1 MGTGLYLAGPASVRG
16 VQQTRYR
23 KMEDERNLRPGALSG
38 RVRDSLASNPNTSM
52 SKSNT
57 ERFYLTTPIYYVNAR
72 PHLGHAYSTIVCD
85 AIARRKRALGIET
98 WFLTGTDEHGQK
110 IERSAELAGRS
121 PLEFATAISGEF
133 RGLWDQL
140 GLTYDDYIR
149 TTSERHKRGVQKLFA
164 TLQERGFIYKGSY
177 TGQYCVSDELYVDGP
192 PGTVCPDCG
201 RATETVSEENYF
213 FKLSAFERK
222 LLEFYEANPGF
233 MGPESTRRE
242 VISFVR
248 GGLKDLSVSRTSFS
262 WGIPVPG
269 DEKHVVYVWLDAL
282 ANYITALGYGSDAP
296 EDQEQFKK
304 FWPADLHLIGK
315 EISRFHCVYW
325 PAFLMAAGI
334 PLPRSVRANGW
345 LLFDQGKMS
354 KSKGNIVRAETV
366 QAVLGA
372 DALRYYLL
380 REVPFGQDGTF
391 SFEALVQRYNSD
403 LANGYGNLVS
413 RVVAMTYQ
421 YFDGTVPTPSERV
434 SQIVEAAE
442 TVIARF
448 GVLFEAF
455 DFSGALRELWQFITI
470 VDGYISEQAP
480 WKIASIQK
488 KLGTLDE
495 LLKYPEEMAKLKS
508 DGQDLGTILY
518 TAAEAI
524 RIITALVFPV
534 LPDAAAKVW
543 RQLGQGEIA
552 DAAKSAFLTNIAWGG
567 LKAGT
572 RFEAPSPLF
581 PRAEKDAVERMQAI
595 EEQNSKS
602 VIEAAGGS
610 AAKLQP
616 VTSAPAAKEAAEGAT
631 VSEIVKTQ
639 SSEAAEP
646 VDSVGVD
653 AAEEAKAYDAV
664 AAATTAA
671 AKEQA
676 DYVPTSVELNAVV
689 PQTAGEAVAAA
700 PAVALPAEQT
710 TFSSPVISIDDVMK
724 LDLRVAQIV
733 VAERVPKADKLLR
746 LEVDLGY
753 EKRQILAGIAQ
764 YYEPEKLVGRK
775 IVIVANL
782 APRKMRGLESNGM
795 LLAAS
800 LEGGAPVLA
809 GFLEE
814 VPLGSR
820 LK

>member
-1 MGTGLYLAGPASVRG
+1 MTKPAPS
-16 VQQTRYR
+16 
-23 KMEDERNLRPGALSG
+23 PA
-38 RVRDSLASNPNTSM
+38 
-52 SKSNT
+52 
-57 ERFYLTTPIYYVNAR
+57 RFYLTTPIYYVNAR

-110 IERSAELAGRS
+110 IERSAKLAGS
-121 PLEFATAISGEF
+121 TPEEFATAVSAEF
-133 RGLWDQL
+133 RALWDRL
-140 GLTYDDYIR
+140 GLSYDDFIR
-149 TTSERHKRGVQKLFA
+149 TTEERHKRGVQRLFA
-164 TLQERGFIYKGSY
+164 TLRDKGFIYKGSY
-177 TGQYCVSDELYVDGP
+177 TGQYCVSDEAYVDGP
-192 PGTVCPDCG
+192 PGTPCPDCG
-201 RATETVSEENYF
+201 RITETVSEENYF

-269 DEKHVVYVWLDAL
+269 DEKHVIYVWLDAL
-282 ANYITALGYGSDAP
+282 ANYITALGYGSDD
-296 EDQEQFKK
+296 DQKFKK

-334 PLPRSVRANGW
+334 PPPRSVRANGW

-354 KSKGNIVRAETV
+354 KSRGNIVRAETV
-366 QAVLGA
+366 EEVLGA
-372 DALRYYLL
+372 DALRYFLL
-380 REVPFGQDGTF
+380 REIPFGQDGNF
-391 SFEALVQRYNSD
+391 SFDALVQRYNGD

-413 RVVAMTYQ
+413 RVVNMVHK
-421 YFDGTVPTPSERV
+421 YFGGVVP
-434 SQIVEAAE
+434 EAGAE
-442 TVIARF
+442 TPAE
-448 GVLFEAF
+448 GGLHEC
-455 DFSGALRELWQFITI
+455 ALRTIAAFGPEFDALNFSEALKALWVLVAET
-470 VDGYISEQAP
+470 DGYLTANVP
-480 WKIASIQK
+480 WKRPADRSEADHV
-488 KLGTLDE
+488 KLQARVLT
-495 LLKYPEEMAKLKS
+495 
-508 DGQDLGTILY
+508 

-524 RIITALVFPV
+524 RMITALVYPI

-552 DAAKSAFLTNIAWGG
+552 DAAKHSFLAELHWGG

-572 RFEAPSPLF
+572 KFAEPAPLF
-581 PRAEKDAVERMQAI
+581 PRAEKDAIDRMQKLEDENNHSA
-595 EEQNSKS
+595 
-602 VIEAAGGS
+602 VEAAG
-610 AAKLQP
+610 
-616 VTSAPAAKEAAEGAT
+616 V
-631 VSEIVKTQ
+631 
-639 SSEAAEP
+639 
-646 VDSVGVD
+646 
-653 AAEEAKAYDAV
+653 EE
-664 AAATTAA
+664 
-671 AKEQA
+671 
-676 DYVPTSVELNAVV
+676 NAVK
-689 PQTAGEAVAAA
+689 AAA
-700 PAVALPAEQT
+700 PAKSAAATPAAPLSAPKPKAPAVSAAAPVAASAVSNAPVVAQAPAAALAAEQPSAPPQAAAPQQIT
-710 TFSSPVISIDDVMK
+710 IDDFAKVE
-724 LDLRVAQIV
+724 LRVAQIL

-764 YYEPEKLVGRK
+764 YYEPEKLIGRK

-800 LEGGAPVLA
+800 LPPDGAPVLA
-809 GFLEE
+809 GFLED
-814 VPLGSR
+814 VPLGAR

>member
-1 MGTGLYLAGPASVRG
+1 MTNSASSS
-16 VQQTRYR
+16 
-23 KMEDERNLRPGALSG
+23 A
-38 RVRDSLASNPNTSM
+38 
-52 SKSNT
+52 
-57 ERFYLTTPIYYVNAR
+57 RFYLTTPIYYVNAR

-110 IERSAELAGRS
+110 IERSAALANRT
-121 PLEFATAISGEF
+121 PAEFATAIAGEF

-140 GLTYDDYIR
+140 GLSYDDFIR
-149 TTSERHKRGVQKLFA
+149 TTEERHKRGTQKLFA
-164 TLQERGFIYKGSY
+164 TLRDKGFIYKGSY

-201 RATETVSEENYF
+201 RVTETVSEENYF

-222 LLEFYEANPGF
+222 LLELYEANPDF

-269 DEKHVVYVWLDAL
+269 DEKHVIYVWLAAL
-282 ANYITALGYGSDAP
+282 VNYISALGYGSDDP
-296 EDQEQFKK
+296 EDQARFAK

-334 PLPRSVRANGW
+334 PLPRSVKANGW

-366 QAVLGA
+366 QEVLGA
-372 DALRYYLL
+372 DALRYFLL
-380 REVPFGQDGTF
+380 REIPFGQDGSF
-391 SFEALVQRYNSD
+391 SFDALVQRYNGD

-413 RVVAMTYQ
+413 RVVNMVHK
-421 YFDGTVPTPSERV
+421 YFGGVVP
-434 SQIVEAAE
+434 EAGAE
-442 TVIARF
+442 TTA
-448 GVLFEAF
+448 EA
-455 DFSGALRELWQFITI
+455 ALRESAERAIAAFGPAFDDLNFSEALKSLWLLVAET
-470 VDGYISEQAP
+470 DGYLTANAP
-480 WKIASIQK
+480 WKRPADRSEADHAALQARV
-488 KLGTLDE
+488 L
-495 LLKYPEEMAKLKS
+495 A
-508 DGQDLGTILY
+508 
-518 TAAEAI
+518 TAAESI
-524 RIITALVFPV
+524 RIITALVYPI
-534 LPDAAAKVW
+534 LPDSAAKVW
-543 RQLGQGEIA
+543 RQHGLGEIQ
-552 DAAKSAFLTNIAWGG
+552 DAAKKSFLTKVAWGG

-572 RFEAPSPLF
+572 KFGEPAPLF
-581 PRAEKDAVERMQAI
+581 PRAEKDAIERMQNI
-595 EEQNSKS
+595 EDQNSKT
-602 VIEAAGGS
+602 VIEAASGGLAAEGDGGFNPRVKPIESKGALAPENGALETPPAPLTVPSAVKGTTSVMPQTQQNKAGGS
-610 AAKLQP
+610 APEVRSLDN
-616 VTSAPAAKEAAEGAT
+616 
-631 VSEIVKTQ
+631 
-639 SSEAAEP
+639 SSSILASP
-646 VDSVGVD
+646 L
-653 AAEEAKAYDAV
+653 
-664 AAATTAA
+664 TTL
-671 AKEQA
+671 
-676 DYVPTSVELNAVV
+676 VPN
-689 PQTAGEAVAAA
+689 AAA
-700 PAVALPAEQT
+700 PAAVQVPNTAAPAAPAESTPAQQPQHIT
-710 TFSSPVISIDDVMK
+710 IDDFVK
-724 LDLRVAQIV
+724 VDLRVAQIL

-775 IVIVANL
+775 IIIVANL
-782 APRKMRGLESNGM
+782 APRKLRGLESNGM

-800 LEGGAPVLA
+800 LPPDGAPVLA

-814 VPLGSR
+814 VPLGAR